1 MAGDASR
8 RAVLRL
14 GGLAAGAGLGAGLA
28 AGAGLLGAAWPG
40 AARAAGAQL
49 PPGPLLIPAEGH
61 ALRRLTEHLSN
72 LPRRRSFTTVP
83 MILNDPSEWD
93 ARPLAAVLH
102 NDAGPRQVWNNTD
115 LAGPWLNL
123 MRNALNTEIWGFR
136 HPDFLVVSVTHGPAN
151 LALYDQAAWDRYQ
164 IAKLTGG
171 RFSRNVL
178 IEETPAGSLDP
189 GDYERPDGVFSSA
202 AVSIPLL
209 MRRGVVFMS
218 CHNAI
223 WEQAAALIAHGL
235 NHDGLSQGALAAELT
250 NHLIPGVVLV
260 PGAVGTLPEL
270 EQAGFTYAR

>member
-14 GGLAAGAGLGAGLA
+14 GGLAAA
-28 AGAGLLGAAWPG
+28 AGVLRAARPG
-40 AARAAGAQL
+40 AARAAGVQL

-61 ALRRLTEHLSN
+61 ALRRLTEHLSD
-72 LPRRRSFTTVP
+72 LPRRRSFTAVP

-93 ARPLAAVLH
+93 TRALAAVLH
-102 NDAGPRQVWNNTD
+102 YDAGPRQVWSNTD
-115 LAGPWLNL
+115 LGGPWLNL

-136 HPDFLVVSVTHGPAN
+136 HPDFLVVSLTHGPAN

-164 IAKLTGG
+164 LARLAGG
-171 RFSRNVL
+171 RFSRNTQ
-178 IEETPAGSLDP
+178 IEETPAGSLDA

-223 WEQAAALIAHGL
+223 WGQAGALIAHGL
-235 NHDGLSQGALAAELT
+235 NRDGLSQGALAAELT

-270 EQAGFTYAR
+270 EQAGFTYAG